1 MADEEIED
9 LKPFPEH
16 CLIPKKETGAER
28 FLSRYPD
35 HNGRGVIIAILD
47 TGVDPGA
54 PGLSVRAHNHVVFLL
69 TSLMSLRSNGVRWIS
84 LKAPPLSPPTISFLF
99 GPKKYSFNSTI
110 KKCMFYFYFIRKL
123 QTVGLR

>member
-54 PGLSVRAHNHVVFLL
+54 PGLSVRAHNHVVFLIEF
-69 TSLMSLRSNGVRWIS
+69 SHV
-84 LKAPPLSPPTISFLF
+84 F
-99 GPKKYSFNSTI
+99 KK
-110 KKCMFYFYFIRKL
+110 
-123 QTVGLR
+123 

>member
-1 MADEEIED
+1 MASDETDD

-35 HNGRGVIIAILD
+35 HNGKNVVIAILD

-54 PGLSVRAHNHVVFLL
+54 PGLSVRG
-69 TSLMSLRSNGVRWIS
+69 T
-84 LKAPPLSPPTISFLF
+84 LSSFQRTMHLF
-99 GPKKYSFNSTI
+99 FEKFPSVDRQY
-110 KKCMFYFYFIRKL
+110 
-123 QTVGLR
+123 GL